1 MRLSSSSC
9 SLSLLCSCFQTLAKT
24 PQNPKILLAIMAP
37 KPVSSSISKS
47 NNMSILSISSPP
59 RPIIHKTFGYL
70 TQLNLKSVGLGL
82 NDIPYPFG
90 WELMVYVGT
99 IPCPI
104 PSAACAG
111 SSGLQDQFLEN
122 PETIV
127 GDDSVPLDSQTGE
140 KRKRVKMVARRT
152 RTPRTRPQPRS
163 RPSLTPSSP
172 PSQPSRKSARI
183 VFRSTPRSSKPP
195 AP

>member
-1 MRLSSSSC
+1 MALNPVSC
-9 SLSLLCSCFQTLAKT
+9 NLSL
-24 PQNPKILLAIMAP
+24 P
-37 KPVSSSISKS
+37 SIP
-47 NNMSILSISSPP
+47 SPP

-82 NDIPYPFG
+82 NNIPYPFG

-104 PSAACAG
+104 PSAASAD
-111 SSGLQDQFLEN
+111 SSGFQDQFLEN

-152 RTPRTRPQPRS
+152 
-163 RPSLTPSSP
+163 
-172 PSQPSRKSARI
+172 
-183 VFRSTPRSSKPP
+183 
-195 AP
+195 